1 METGKTYINQIL
13 AGDTVVSTFFCEK
26 KSRQT
31 GKTGPYLSVTLQDKS
46 GKMEARVW
54 DNVEQI
60 DSEFEEGD
68 FVRIKGE
75 AVNYRGQIQMR
86 LHRIKTVGE
95 EDIDPSDY
103 LPCTTRNQDE
113 MLEEL
118 ATALGSL
125 KNSNLKALAYEYLKD
140 REFVAMLKRAPA
152 AKAIHHPYLGGLLEH
167 MLSILK
173 LVDLIC
179 SHYTQL
185 DRDIIL
191 MGAFLHDLGKLKELS
206 FERSIDYTTPG
217 RLIGHITLGIE
228 MMNDKIRNLPGFPDK
243 YKHMLTH
250 MMLSHHGQ
258 LEFGSPVLPQTL
270 EAVVLSFI
278 DDMDARINSFEAIL
292 EQETNASGDWTNWQ
306 RLYNR
311 YLFRW
316 EKDEAGQ
323 GGGDANSGKSKK
335 QKTRNT
341 DSSME
346 LPFGIKG
353 SDE

>member
-1 METGKTYINQIL
+1 MDTGKTYINQIL
-13 AGDTVVSTFFCEK
+13 AGDMVVSTFFCEK

-46 GKMEARVW
+46 GKMEGRVW
-54 DNVEQI
+54 DNVEQV
-60 DSEFEEGD
+60 DAEFKEGD
-68 FVRIKGE
+68 FVRVKGE
-75 AVNYRGQIQMR
+75 AVNYRGQIQLR
-86 LHRIKTVGE
+86 LHRLKTVGE

-113 MLEEL
+113 MIEEL
-118 ATALGSL
+118 KATLATLN
-125 KNSNLKALAYEYLKD
+125 NSNLKALADEYLKD
-140 REFVAMLKRAPA
+140 HDFMELLKKAPA

-167 MLSILK
+167 ILSILK
-173 LVDLIC
+173 LVEMIC

-185 DRDIIL
+185 DRDIIV
-191 MGAFLHDLGKLKELS
+191 MGAFLHDLGKLRELS

-228 MMNDKIRNLPGFPDK
+228 MMSDKIRNIPGFPDK

-292 EQETNASGDWTNWQ
+292 EQETSAPGDWTNWQ

-311 YLFRW
+311 YLFKW
-316 EKDEAGQ
+316 EKD
-323 GGGDANSGKSKK
+323 GGAQSNVDANSAK
-335 QKTRNT
+335 QKKPKIKNI

-346 LPFGIKG
+346 LPLGIKG